1 MFVGQN
7 AVIDISVF
15 INTYSYVD
23 FCYKYDVNEI
33 MVRQFSKLNN
43 ISDTR
48 LLLCSI
54 L

>member
-7 AVIDISVF
+7 AVIDISVL

-23 FCYKYDVNEI
+23 FCYEYDVNEI
-33 MVRQFSKLNN
+33 MVRQLSNL
-43 ISDTR
+43 SDNSYTR
-48 LLLCSI
+48 LLLYSI